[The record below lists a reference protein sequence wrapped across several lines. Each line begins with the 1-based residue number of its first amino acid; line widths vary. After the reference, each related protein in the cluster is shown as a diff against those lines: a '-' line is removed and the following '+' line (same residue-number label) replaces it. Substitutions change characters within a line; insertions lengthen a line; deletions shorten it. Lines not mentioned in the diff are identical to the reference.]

1 MNYSAEINGI
11 TVNAVYSDTTVN
23 EVFIP
28 LLRRLVQLHNEKQR
42 RLLVM
47 LAAPPATGKSTLVS
61 FLEHLAKSVIPEK
74 RVQAVGMDGFHH
86 RQSYLLTHTVEVD
99 GTEIPMTEIKGAP
112 ITFDLEALTRKIEE
126 VTEGNI
132 CRWPHYDR
140 QFHDPVDDA
149 ITIDADIVL
158 LEGNYLLLDADGWR
172 DLSRF
177 ADYTISLSADEEML
191 CGRLIRRKMKTG
203 MSQEDAERFAESSD
217 MRNVRLCLQNTM
229 PADLEL
235 TILSDGPVHIL

>member
-11 TVNAVYSDTTVN
+11 TVNATYSDTIVN

-28 LLRRLVQLHNEKQR
+28 LLRHLAQLHNEKQR
-42 RLLVM
+42 RILVM

-74 RVQAVGMDGFHH
+74 RVQAIGMDGFHH
-86 RQSYLLTHTVEVD
+86 RQSYLLTHTAEVN
-99 GTEIPMTEIKGAP
+99 GEIVPMTNIKGAP
-112 ITFDLEALTRKIEE
+112 VTFDLDALRQKVTE

-149 ITIDADIVL
+149 ITVDADIVL

-191 CGRLIRRKMKTG
+191 RGRLIRRKMKTG

-217 MRNVRLCLQNTM
+217 MRNVRLCLDMTM
-229 PADLEL
+229 KADLEL
-235 TILSDGPVHIL
+235 SV